1 MKKELL
7 KDENGKIRNCTSNV
21 YKMNY
26 FQLAIYDIRYLLPYE
41 LKDMMIELFKNLCY
55 CFSCFLIITLM
66 PVFIYLRVR
75 SKKKRAIRE
84 HNDFTRENK

>member
-7 KDENGKIRNCTSNV
+7 KDENGKIRNCISNV
-21 YKMNY
+21 YKMSY
-26 FQLAIYDIRYLLPYE
+26 LQLAIYDVKYLLPYE

-75 SKKKRAIRE
+75 SRKKRAIKEMNEFRKK
-84 HNDFTRENK
+84 ND